1 MHDELFYWGLGQNH
15 DYNQNNH
22 YFSRV
27 FFPRKAPM
35 EPNFF
40 RVDFTLHLMTSF
52 FLMLIKY

>member
-27 FFPRKAPM
+27 FSSKKSHNGAK
-35 EPNFF
+35 FF
-40 RVDFTLHLMTSF
+40 
-52 FLMLIKY
+52 